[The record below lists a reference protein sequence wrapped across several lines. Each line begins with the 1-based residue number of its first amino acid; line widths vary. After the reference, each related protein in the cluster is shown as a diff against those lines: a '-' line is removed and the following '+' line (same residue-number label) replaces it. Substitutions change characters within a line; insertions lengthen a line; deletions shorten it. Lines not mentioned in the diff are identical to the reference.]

1 MERAKAVGRET
12 RAGGKILADMAENKS
27 PDVNSGDILSRHVTE
42 SAQNLIGKL
51 RGRGRKRPAAKSKK
65 KPAAAKRIKRDI
77 FS

>member
-1 MERAKAVGRET
+1 VGRQTLRTVGE
-12 RAGGKILADMAENKS
+12 LLSDMAENTS
-27 PDVNSGDILSRHVTE
+27 PDVSAGDIVCRLVSE

-65 KPAAAKRIKRDI
+65 KKNKMPAKRIKRDI